1 MGSFISSSLTSIMA
15 SWMLLVGWLLASA
28 TCMEGLHFSL
38 FTFTWAISYLF
49 EVYLHIHQTWQS
61 QTTALLY
68 AFFSFFVFLQFREII
83 YAFILSCAH
92 ANFQPFC
99 CSLDAGGA
107 AQTHM
112 QCYQRQEG
120 SARRGYSGCAARL
133 LKCHCSYSSS
143 SLMLCTRL
151 RSSCLAETALHWG

>member
-1 MGSFISSSLTSIMA
+1 MGSFISSSLTSNMA
-15 SWMLLVGWLLASA
+15 SWILLVGWLLASA

-38 FTFTWAISYLF
+38 FTFTWAISYLV

-68 AFFSFFVFLQFREII
+68 AFFFFFFTFKEII
-83 YAFILSCAH
+83 YTFMLSSAH
-92 ANFQPFC
+92 ANFQPFG

-120 SARRGYSGCAARL
+120 SAQRGYSGCAAWL

-143 SLMLCTRL
+143 SLMLCTCP